1 VRIKTRSKKKKKDS
15 GIKNEGQYKHYP
27 GGRSRETQGFQGRGM
42 YTYDY
47 ISNKLVKVEEDECN
61 IRFYSEEDSYIEFTP
76 NKGYLICQTGG
87 HSLMQLLV
95 RGRAINCVELKALE
109 SVLDKDGEGTVW
121 HESERRE

>member
-1 VRIKTRSKKKKKDS
+1 VQIKTRSKKKKKDS

-27 GGRSRETQGFQGRGM
+27 GGRPRETQGFQGRGM